1 MKKSIREIK
10 LDRKIIFKILSES
23 DFLKYSLK
31 NRDYY
36 WDRFPD
42 NKQLT
47 GFSPVLSFTKPNI
60 ISELTERYYRAG
72 SDIIVLETG
81 QTNRYYLDKLGIAE
95 VSYELNYNYAKLVRD
110 KATKYSNITRLQP
123 RFVAAEIAGVP
134 QTEDVKSIYSE
145 QYKALYAAKVDIIL
159 FNNFDSVEQTLQ
171 AIDILEELMKKRK
184 KETEIIISNKNYDY
198 LKAIKKIFTDKNYTN
213 LHLIGL
219 CSQMKLGNS
228 EKQYFGSVILDLPV
242 NVELEQIKEIVKS
255 NKLELLGFRENA
267 TPEIIDKIRKVAI

>member
-242 NVELEQIKEIVKS
+242 NVEPEQIKEIVKS